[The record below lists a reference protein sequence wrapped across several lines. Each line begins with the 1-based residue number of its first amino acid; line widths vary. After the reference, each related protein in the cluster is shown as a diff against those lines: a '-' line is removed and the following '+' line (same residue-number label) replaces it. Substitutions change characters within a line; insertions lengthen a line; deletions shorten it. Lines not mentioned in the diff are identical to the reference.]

1 MNGSKVFIG
10 MVEYN
15 EVEYHSLPY
24 DDYVKTT
31 IREGLIERSLEL
43 WKSGEASYLALGLEE
58 S

>member
-1 MNGSKVFIG
+1 MFIG

-31 IREGLIERSLEL
+31 IREGLIEQSLEL
-43 WKSGEASYLALGLEE
+43 WKSGEASYLALSLEE